1 MPKWSSSVASGVRRE
16 IARMAEAE
24 GTEADR
30 TPQMPDDGHLGGDKA
45 NSITG
50 SGIAALDHV

>member
-1 MPKWSSSVASGVRRE
+1 
-16 IARMAEAE
+16 MAEAE